1 MILKTT
7 QTWNKCN
14 FLIQFFKNPCQIN
27 KDILNNEALESFS
40 LKSGAKQGLSSLFDI
55 GLKILVGVMRCEAK
69 LIVIATRKKTKL
81 FAYD

>member
-27 KDILNNEALESFS
+27 KDILNNKALESFS
-40 LKSGAKQGLSSLFDI
+40 LKSGAKQGLSLFDI
-55 GLKILVGVMRCEAK
+55 GLKILVDVMRCEAK
-69 LIVIATRKKTKL
+69 LIGIAIRKKTKL